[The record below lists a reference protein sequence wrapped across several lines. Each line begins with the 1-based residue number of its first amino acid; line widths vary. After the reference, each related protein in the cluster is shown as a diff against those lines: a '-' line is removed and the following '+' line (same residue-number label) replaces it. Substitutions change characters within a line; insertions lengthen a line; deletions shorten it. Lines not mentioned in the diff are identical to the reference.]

1 MMPAVDRKPAM
12 LKPLILLLALLPAAV
27 AAAPWKLDAATTVTA
42 DVGWEGRTVAVRF
55 PGLSGDVDFDAA
67 HPERAHATITAPA
80 GQATTGVP
88 VVDGLIRG
96 ADYLAADRYPTITFR
111 LDRLAQTSKNTADI
125 EGRITLRGVT
135 RPLSLKAQ
143 VFAYGPAEDDPDRFE
158 AGFNLTGEIDRTQF
172 GSTGGLPGVAAVMP
186 LRIRLLMTSR

>member
-1 MMPAVDRKPAM
+1 M
-12 LKPLILLLALLPAAV
+12 
-27 AAAPWKLDAATTVTA
+27 
-42 DVGWEGRTVAVRF
+42 
-55 PGLSGDVDFDAA
+55 
-67 HPERAHATITAPA
+67 
-80 GQATTGVP
+80 P

-143 VFAYGPAEDDPDRFE
+143 VFAYGPAKDDPDRFE
-158 AGFNLTGEIDRTQF
+158 AGFNLTGEIDRTAVRLDRRPARRRRGDAAAHPPPDDLALADAGPRQRHRL
-172 GSTGGLPGVAAVMP
+172 GLGQPAPALDDGG
-186 LRIRLLMTSR
+186 R